1 VNHYDQG
8 GYASFDLK
16 MIDCREQTVSINNPG
31 TPMEAII
38 FINSSTPYNYTL
50 HHKFS
55 SSHELFCPI
64 TSFNITRIED
74 AYSEQDV
81 LSAFDALSIGT
92 SENPMDYNFW
102 HNLVLMDTSRLFN
115 YNIYIEA
122 SSGNATSPKDQIIL
136 KLRVIKVEN
145 IAPYFM
151 EDLES

>member
-1 VNHYDQG
+1 
-8 GYASFDLK
+8 

-81 LSAFDALSIGT
+81 PSAFDVLSIG
-92 SENPMDYNFW
+92 
-102 HNLVLMDTSRLFN
+102 
-115 YNIYIEA
+115 
-122 SSGNATSPKDQIIL
+122 SSITTFISKPLQATQLPPKT
-136 KLRVIKVEN
+136 KL
-145 IAPYFM
+145 
-151 EDLES
+151 S